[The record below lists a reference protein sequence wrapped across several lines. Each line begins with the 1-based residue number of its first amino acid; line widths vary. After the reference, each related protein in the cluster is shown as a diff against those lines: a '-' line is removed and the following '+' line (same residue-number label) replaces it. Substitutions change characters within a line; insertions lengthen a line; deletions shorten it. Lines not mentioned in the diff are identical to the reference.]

1 MRSLQ
6 TWFAALRGFAG
17 AASGAYLASWLWTGL
32 LAFLRDQGLET
43 SLAVLGLFLPCPA
56 AYLGYCCLRGLRQRR
71 FAYAAAWGCAFLAL
85 PLTAKPDTAAS
96 RLGICLLSAL
106 FVFLSRFLGQEA
118 FLRYTDPAWYRDPRR
133 IAAKYGRGRL
143 SGHWHI
149 SPPFGPQVPAVF
161 DAKSGTTVLH
171 VQGDT
176 IRVEPNLRRGWA
188 FSARDVEGVIQAPGI
203 GHCVPY
209 NAQGQALAVF
219 CLSRQNG
226 EVLAQYLRNR
236 GVPFRR
242 LSEVPPKGPLV
253 PAPPAEAPKASPLG
267 EVLWEAVSE
276 YAAELEAKESE
287 PEEEVRHTDFSQYIS
302 REARDIHLQLRRSK
316 PVGVW
321 IAAGL
326 ALGMAVFFVGFPVIV
341 LCGGPYEDMKL
352 WVMVVLSCGLIAG
365 PWVLAVAQGELFP
378 PRLSVEYGHIWLDKG
393 LFPIREIPLS
403 DIGSLRYDRSDECY
417 ILCGK
422 QEKPLLKFST
432 RDPGGSQFLNFLTDH
447 NIRILK

>member
-1 MRSLQ
+1 MRSLR

-17 AASGAYLASWLWTGL
+17 AASGAYGVLRLWVAL
-32 LAFLRDQGLET
+32 LFALRIYQLKS
-43 SLAVLGLFLPCPA
+43 SLVLLGLMLLCPA
-56 AYLGYCCLRGLRQRR
+56 AYLGYRCFRGLRQRR

-96 RLGICLLSAL
+96 WLGVCLLSAL

-267 EVLWEAVSE
+267 EVLWAAVSE